1 MTRSYHEIAEEG
13 LRILNPFSE
22 EKLALLVDLCH
33 PNSGGRV
40 LDLACGK
47 GEMLCQMALRYGI
60 EGVGVDLSAVFLESA
75 RKRAAE
81 LGVESRLQF
90 LEQDASTFRTDP
102 ASYDIVSC
110 IGATWIGS
118 GLAGTLRLMKTMLK
132 AGGLLLVGEPF
143 WNALPPAGASDLF
156 AADPA
161 QFATLRG
168 TIDRVQAEGT
178 ELVEMVL
185 ANADDWDRY
194 QASQWRN
201 MTNWLAANEAH
212 PDANGF
218 RRMRDEWQHAYLDYG
233 RQRWGWGVFVLRV
246 L

>member
-1 MTRSYHEIAEEG
+1 MTLSYHEIAEEG

-22 EKLALLVDLCH
+22 DKLALLVDLCH
-33 PNSGGRV
+33 PSPGERA

-47 GEMLCQMALRYGI
+47 GEMLCQMALRYGL

-75 RKRAAE
+75 HERAAE

-90 LEQDASTFRTDP
+90 VEQDASQFTADP
-102 ASYDIVSC
+102 ASFDIVSC

-118 GLAGTLRLMKTMLK
+118 GLAGTLRLMKPMMR

-143 WNALPPAGASDLF
+143 WNLLPPAGASDLL
-156 AADPA
+156 AADPDL
-161 QFATLRG
+161 FATLRG
-168 TIDRVQAEGT
+168 TMNRFQAAGT

-185 ANADDWDRY
+185 ADADDWDRY
-194 QASQWRN
+194 QASQWRKVSS
-201 MTNWLAANEAH
+201 WLAVNEAH
-212 PDANGF
+212 PDADTF
-218 RRMRDEWQHAYLDYG
+218 RRIRDEWQDAYLDYG